1 MRAEV
6 LILPLLLSLAA
17 GLGAADKPRP
27 GGDVVT
33 VLLLE
38 DPALQRLGERLFMD
52 ARLSRPE
59 GQSCAACHDSA
70 SGWSGADHE
79 KNLASGIYPGAV
91 PERFGNRRPTTAA
104 YSTYSPLLHAKRE
117 DGELLFVGGV
127 FWDGRATG
135 HLLGNPAADQAQG
148 PFLNPVEHNLPEAGT
163 VVNSVESGPYAE
175 LFRQA
180 WKTHGVE
187 APPGEVTRRKFGLI
201 ALALAAFQHSP
212 AVSPF
217 TSKYDA
223 YLRGQVRLS
232 PVERRG
238 LALFE
243 GKGKCADC
251 HPNRKGPGGTLPLF
265 TDFTYDNLGFPANPE
280 NPWYRMGPGLNPAG
294 VAWVDPGLAATLES
308 LPQYARMAPANL
320 GKHRVP
326 TLRNVDKRPHP
337 GFVKAY
343 GHNGYF
349 KSLEAVIH
357 FYNTRD
363 VLPRPEAVAR
373 PIPGVNCWPR
383 PEVEVNLNRE
393 EMGDLRLS
401 PRDEA
406 DLTAFLRT
414 LSDGYQP
421 PRSRPVPRAPGVA
434 DRSARPQVSSRMGS
448 GFNP

>member
-1 MRAEV
+1 MRVEV
-6 LILPLLLSLAA
+6 VLLPLLLTLAP
-17 GLGAADKPRP
+17 GLGAADRPRP
-27 GGDVVT
+27 GGDVAT
-33 VLLLE
+33 VRLLE

-59 GQSCAACHDSA
+59 GQACAACHDAA

-104 YSTYSPLLHAKRE
+104 YSTYSPVLHAKLD
-117 DGELLFVGGV
+117 DGEILFVGGA

-148 PFLNPVEHNLPEAGT
+148 PFLNPVEHNLPDAGT
-163 VVNSVESGPYAE
+163 VVRLVESGPDAD

-180 WKTHGVE
+180 WKTHGVDAPSGE
-187 APPGEVTRRKFGLI
+187 ATRRKFGLV

-232 PVERRG
+232 PVELRG
-238 LALFE
+238 KTVFE

-251 HPNRKGPGGTLPLF
+251 HPNRKGPGGVMPLF

-280 NPWYRMGPGLNPAG
+280 NPWYRMGPELNPAG
-294 VAWVDPGLAATLES
+294 AAWVDLGLAATLET
-308 LPQYARMAPANL
+308 LPQYARLAPSHL

-326 TLRNVDKRPHP
+326 TLRNVDRRPHP

-349 KSLEAVIH
+349 KSLEAVVH

-363 VLPRPEAVAR
+363 VLPPPEAVAQPR
-373 PIPGVNCWPR
+373 PGENCWPR
-383 PEVEVNLNRE
+383 PEVAVNLNRE
-393 EMGDLRLS
+393 ELGDLKLS
-401 PRDEA
+401 PAEEA
-406 DLTAFLRT
+406 ALVAFMRT
-414 LSDGYQP
+414 LSDGYLP
-421 PRSRPVPRAPGVA
+421 PRSKPVPRLA
-434 DRSARPQVSSRMGS
+434 ARSSRR
-448 GFNP
+448 